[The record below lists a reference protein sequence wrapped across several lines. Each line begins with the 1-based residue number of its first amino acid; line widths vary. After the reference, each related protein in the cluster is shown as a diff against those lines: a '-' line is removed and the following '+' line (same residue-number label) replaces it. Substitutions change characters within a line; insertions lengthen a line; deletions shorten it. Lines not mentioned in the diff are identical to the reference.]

1 MTFVDV
7 VMDLEIILDYSGRLE
22 TQRPV
27 SLYRENKLRK
37 MPHEDRGRGWNK
49 VAASQRT
56 PEIIRSVKT
65 QGKTILKNLQRR
77 QSPSNTLISDFWPP
91 EL

>member
-37 MPHEDRGRGWNK
+37 MPHEDRGRGWSK
-49 VAASQRT
+49 VAASQRM
-56 PEIIRSVKT
+56 
-65 QGKTILKNLQRR
+65 
-77 QSPSNTLISDFWPP
+77 
-91 EL
+91 

>member
-7 VMDLEIILDYSGRLE
+7 VTDLEIILDYSGGLK

-27 SLYRENKLRK
+27 SLYRERRLRK
-37 MPHEDRGRGWNK
+37 MPHEDRGRDWNK
-49 VAASQRT
+49 VAAGQRT

-65 QGKTILKNLQRR
+65 QGKTVL
-77 QSPSNTLISDFWPP
+77 
-91 EL
+91 